1 MNNKVGYYRDM
12 FCPTPAA
19 IVDVVKILEGI
30 RDGKWKDQVQSYRST
45 KNVSI
50 KNKLPC
56 FTVSGVFEND
66 KSIKNLKSQSGLLS
80 LDIDDFKGTRDDL
93 VLYLSTSLYQN
104 IFSIFKSTGGEG
116 YCVLV
121 AIKQFE
127 DCNQYQRIYESIYQ
141 TLNKDG
147 LGEMSKFDYLPNLN
161 RLRYVSYDPDIV
173 INEKALEWVEEAEI
187 EKQVIVVEKNVAKKF
202 SVGGQM
208 TDSEK
213 LEIVLKNYVDYAGDF
228 GSKGTRHDWVL
239 GLARWACR
247 ADIDEKYLTF
257 HIQSNYHNSSRPDI
271 WHKEIA
277 KCVRDS
283 YKSYSAER
291 GQFEVVKKFSYD
303 DILSCSNIEQVKE
316 QVLLLIADK
325 LNYVDYLKKEGK
337 NTTFVE
343 KEIKFMKKVLN
354 YL

>member
-1 MNNKVGYYRDM
+1 MTHKVGYYKNM
-12 FCPTPAA
+12 FSPTPAT

-30 RDGKWKDQVQSYRST
+30 KDGKWRDDVQKYRSSKDT
-45 KNVSI
+45 SI

-56 FTVSGVFEND
+56 FTVGGVFEGD
-66 KSIKNLKSQSGLLS
+66 KSIKSLKSQSNLLS
-80 LDIDDFKGTRDDL
+80 LDIDDFQGSRDDL
-93 VLYLSTSLYQN
+93 ILFLSDSLYLN
-104 IFSIFKSTGGEG
+104 IFSIFKSTGGKG

-127 DCNQYQRIYESIYQ
+127 SYDQYQRIYESIYQ
-141 TLNKDG
+141 SLYGLNKI
-147 LGEMSKFDYLPNLN
+147 SKFDHLPNLN

-173 INEKALEWVEEAEI
+173 INEKAIEWVEETEI
-187 EKQVIVVEKNVAKKF
+187 QKQVVVVEKNVAKKF

-208 TDSEK
+208 GDQEK
-213 LEIVLKNYVDYAGDF
+213 FEIVLKNYVDSAGEF
-228 GSKGTRHDWVL
+228 GFKGTRHDWVL

-247 ADIDEKYLTF
+247 ADIDEQYLTF
-257 HIQSNYHNSSRPDI
+257 TLQANYQNEARPHIWQ
-271 WHKEIA
+271 KEIA

-303 DILSCSNIEQVKE
+303 DILRCSNVEEIKE

-343 KEIKFMKKVLN
+343 KEVKFMKKVLN